1 MTRVWMVALLALAF
15 LAAPL
20 ATEAQEVRRVPR
32 VGILGSGTNPR
43 TAPFF
48 VAFEQRL
55 QELGYIDGQTI
66 VIDFRFPRSP
76 QEFSELAVDLVR
88 QKTDVILAA
97 GPEEPLRA
105 ARQATTTI
113 PIVMVALNY
122 DPIARGHIASLA
134 RPGRNVTGIF
144 FQTPEVNSKQL
155 ALLAEA
161 LPKRSRLAVVWDS
174 LARDQLPAIE
184 SAAALLHVELQKVEV
199 VPPYDF
205 ERAFAEIRRR
215 GAHGVLVAGS
225 PVMFREQQR
234 IGEAALRHRL
244 PTMGSTSFAPHLLL
258 GYGPP
263 LADTFRRAAEY
274 VDKILKG
281 AKPADLPVEQP
292 TKFELVINLKLAKAL
307 SLTIPPSL
315 LARADAVIQ

>member
-1 MTRVWMVALLALAF
+1 MLTVSL

-20 ATEAQEVRRVPR
+20 TVAAQPASRIPR
-32 VGILGSGTNPR
+32 LGILGSGTNPR
-43 TAPFF
+43 TAPFY
-48 VAFEQRL
+48 VAFEHRL
-55 QELGYIDGQTI
+55 RELGYIDGQSI
-66 VIDFRFPRSP
+66 VIDFRLPRSL
-76 QEFSELAVDLVR
+76 QEIPDLAVDLVR

-97 GPEEPLRA
+97 GPEDPLRA
-105 ARQATTTI
+105 ARRATTTI

-122 DPIARGHIASLA
+122 DPIAQGHVASLA

-155 ALLAEA
+155 EILAEA
-161 LPKRSRLAVVWDS
+161 LPRRSRLAVVWEAF
-174 LARDQLPAIE
+174 ARDQLPAIE
-184 SAAALLHVELQKVEV
+184 SAAALLQVELQKVEV

-205 ERAFAEIRRR
+205 EHAFAEIRRR
-215 GAHGVLVAGS
+215 GVQGVLIAGS

-244 PTMGSTSFAPHLLL
+244 PTIGGTPFAEHLLL
-258 GYGPP
+258 GYGPH
-263 LADTFRRAAEY
+263 LSDAFRRAADY

-292 TKFELVINLKLAKAL
+292 TRFELVVNRRVANAL
-307 SLTIPPSL
+307 GFTVPPSIVI
-315 LARADAVIQ
+315 RADQIIE

>member
-1 MTRVWMVALLALAF
+1 MERRAFVAGSLGV

-20 ATEAQEVRRVPR
+20 AAEAQQAGRVPR

-43 TAPFF
+43 TTPFF

>member
-1 MTRVWMVALLALAF
+1 MVALLALAF

-76 QEFSELAVDLVR
+76 QELSELAVDLVR
-88 QKTDVILAA
+88 QKTDVILTA

-105 ARQATTTI
+105 ARAATTTI
-113 PIVMVALNY
+113 PIVMIALNY

-134 RPGRNVTGIF
+134 RPGRNVTGFF

-155 ALLAEA
+155 ELLAEA
-161 LPKRSRLAVVWDS
+161 LPKRSRLAVVWDA

-184 SAAALLHVELQKVEV
+184 SAAALLNVELQKVEV

-225 PVMFREQQR
+225 PVTFREQQR

-244 PTMGSTSFAPHLLL
+244 PTMGSASFAPHLLL

-263 LADTFRRAAEY
+263 LSDTFRRAAEY

-307 SLTIPPSL
+307 GLTIPPSL
-315 LARADAVIQ
+315 LARADEVIQ

>member
-1 MTRVWMVALLALAF
+1 MTRVSMVTYLALAL

-20 ATEAQEVRRVPR
+20 TVGAQQAVRIPR
-32 VGILGSGTNPR
+32 VGILGAGTNPR

-55 QELGYIDGQTI
+55 RELGYVDGQSI
-66 VIDFRFPRSP
+66 VIDFRFPRSL
-76 QEFSELAVDLVR
+76 QELPALAIDLVR
-88 QKTDVILAA
+88 QQTDVILAP

-105 ARQATTTI
+105 AQQATTTI
-113 PIVMVALNY
+113 PIVMIALNY
-122 DPIARGHIASLA
+122 DPLARGHIASLA

-155 ALLAEA
+155 ELLAEA
-161 LPKRSRLAVVWDS
+161 LPKGSRLAVVWDAF
-174 LARDQLPAIE
+174 ARNQMPAIE
-184 SAAALLHVELQKVEV
+184 SAAARLQVELQKVEV
-199 VPPYDF
+199 IAPYDF

-244 PTMGSTSFAPHLLL
+244 PTIGATSFGQHLLL
-258 GYGPP
+258 RYGPN
-263 LADTFRRAAEY
+263 LSDRFRRAADY
-274 VDKILKG
+274 VDRILKG
-281 AKPADLPVEQP
+281 ARPGDLPVEQP
-292 TKFELVINLKLAKAL
+292 TKFELIVNLRTAKAIG
-307 SLTIPPSL
+307 LTIPPAV
-315 LARADAVIQ
+315 LARADEVIE